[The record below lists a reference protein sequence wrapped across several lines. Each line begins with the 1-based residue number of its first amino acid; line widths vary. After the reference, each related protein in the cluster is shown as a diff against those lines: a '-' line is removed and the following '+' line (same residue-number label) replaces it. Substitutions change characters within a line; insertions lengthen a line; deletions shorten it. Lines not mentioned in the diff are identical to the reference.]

1 MVKYNRYDVSHLEKI
16 SILLQEELLSPAL
29 TVILRLPFAFLVLG
43 LYFSIFLFLVLHLC
57 FCSDPVIVAP

>member
-1 MVKYNRYDVSHLEKI
+1 MVKYNRYDVSHLEKM
-16 SILLQEELLSPAL
+16 SILLQEELLSPTL